1 MNNPSEPAAPQF
13 AWYQVG
19 NWETL
24 EQGDLLPDCP
34 ALIPPADLSALLS
47 GVAEGV
53 EIEAAT
59 EIQFADQIILSQSC
73 DLANDKIRQVLLCAY
88 HPASSYSKDNRA
100 KIRKEQR
107 PALHMI
113 EACALPGHEFP
124 QQVIDFRTI
133 YTLPKEFVVAFA
145 LAKKNSRV
153 RLLPPYREHLSQAF
167 ARYFMRVGLPRPL
180 QEG

>member
-1 MNNPSEPAAPQF
+1 
-13 AWYQVG
+13 V
-19 NWETL
+19 
-24 EQGDLLPDCP
+24 
-34 ALIPPADLSALLS
+34 LIPSADLSALLS
-47 GVAEGV
+47 GVAEGG

-73 DLANDKIRQVLLCAY
+73 DLANDKIGQVLLCAY

-100 KIRKEQR
+100 KVRKEQR

-113 EACALPGHEFP
+113 EGCALAGHEFA
-124 QQVIDFRTI
+124 QQAIDFRTI

-145 LAKKNSRV
+145 RAKGSRE

-180 QEG
+180 KDE

>member
-1 MNNPSEPAAPQF
+1 MNNPSEPVAPQF

-19 NWETL
+19 SWTTL
-24 EQGDLLPDCP
+24 EQGDLLLDCP
-34 ALIPPADLSALLS
+34 ALIPSADLSALLS
-47 GVAEGV
+47 GIAEGGA
-53 EIEAAT
+53 IEAGT

-73 DLANDKIRQVLLCAY
+73 DLANDVIGQVLLCAY
-88 HPASSYSKDNRA
+88 HPASSYSKDNRTR
-100 KIRKEQR
+100 IRKEQR

-113 EACALPGHEFP
+113 EASELPGHEFS

-145 LAKKNSRV
+145 RAKGSRV
-153 RLLPPYREHLSQAF
+153 RLLPPYREHLSQAL

-180 QEG
+180 TGE